1 MSAMVTC
8 LSLWAAAN
16 RATCSPFMTVPSSFI
31 NSLMTPTGGRPLSLQ
46 RSTAA
51 SVWPER
57 SSTPPS
63 RAISGN
69 TWPGRAK
76 SLAPALGL
84 ARAGARGAASARR
97 NAGPAVG
104 LVVDRHRKGG
114 GVVGFVVCHHRI
126 EPQPARIFGC
136 DRRADN
142 ARGVADDERHL
153 VGRAQRRRDDQV
165 ALALAVLVIGNDDE
179 FAVGEGVQH
188 FLDRIGHSL
197 RSRFV

>member
-8 LSLWAAAN
+8 LSLWVAAN
-16 RATCSPFMTVPSSFI
+16 RGACSAFITVPSSFI
-31 NSLMTPTGGRPLSLQ
+31 SSLMTPTGGSPLSLQ

-69 TWPGRAK
+69 TWAGPREIVGAGIGIGQRA
-76 SLAPALGL
+76 A
-84 ARAGARGAASARR
+84 AGGAFVGR
-97 NAGPAVG
+97 NAGAAVG

-153 VGRAQRRRDDQV
+153 VGRAQRRRDDQI

-179 FAVGEGVQH
+179 FAMGEGVQH